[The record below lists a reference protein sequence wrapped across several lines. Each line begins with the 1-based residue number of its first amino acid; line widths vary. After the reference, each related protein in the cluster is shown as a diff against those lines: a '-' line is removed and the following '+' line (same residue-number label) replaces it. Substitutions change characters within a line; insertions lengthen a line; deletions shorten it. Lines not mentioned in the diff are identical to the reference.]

1 MAYAQSAV
9 APRLHEIP
17 AKIPA
22 QAQRAKHGFFQRLLD
37 ALDAHSRRKA
47 EAQIARYLGPGHK
60 FTDEAER
67 EIERRFLSNL

>member
-9 APRLHEIP
+9 DPRLHEIP
-17 AKIPA
+17 A
-22 QAQRAKHGFFQRLLD
+22 QTQRVKRGFFQRLLD
-37 ALDAHSRRKA
+37 ALEAHSRRKA
-47 EAQIARYLGPGHK
+47 EAQIARYLSRRGGK

>member
-9 APRLHEIP
+9 SPRLHEIP
-17 AKIPA
+17 A
-22 QAQRAKHGFFQRLLD
+22 QTQRSKRGFFQRLLD
-37 ALDAHSRRKA
+37 ALEAHSRRKA
-47 EAQIARYLGPGHK
+47 EAQIARYFGPGDK